1 MANDSPN
8 PIKIHLISLGCAK
21 NQVDSERMLF
31 DLAAAGIVQVEDP
44 EEADVGIVNTCGFI
58 ESAKAEAIAEILELV
73 ELKKAGKLKAVV
85 ASGCLTERY
94 REEFAKELP
103 EVDAVLGAGS
113 FDDIVDAVRAVYAG
127 GHYSAF
133 GDVNVSRQEGGRVLT
148 TPGYTAYLKIAEG
161 CDNRCAYCVI
171 PDLRGRFRSR
181 PIESLVKEAQELAAA
196 GVKELI
202 VVAQDITRYGTDLYG
217 ERALS
222 RLLEQLCAIDGI
234 RWIRLH
240 YLYPDEID
248 EKLIDEIAKQDKIV
262 KYLDIPIQHIND
274 RILKAMRRRGTGGEI
289 RALFAKL
296 RSRIPGLVLR
306 TSLIVGLPGETEA
319 EFEQLC
325 DFLREFQI
333 ERAGVFC
340 YSPEEG
346 SDAALM
352 PDQVDEDTKT
362 QRREIAEEIASRA
375 MDAYNEKMLGRTIT
389 VLCEGYDRAASC
401 CVGRSYADSPDID
414 GKVFF
419 TVPPKQTVRAGTFCE
434 VEIDDSVYGD
444 LAGKWKG
451 QSC

>member
-1 MANDSPN
+1 
-8 PIKIHLISLGCAK
+8 
-21 NQVDSERMLF
+21 
-31 DLAAAGIVQVEDP
+31 
-44 EEADVGIVNTCGFI
+44 
-58 ESAKAEAIAEILELV
+58 
-73 ELKKAGKLKAVV
+73 
-85 ASGCLTERY
+85 
-94 REEFAKELP
+94 
-103 EVDAVLGAGS
+103 
-113 FDDIVDAVRAVYAG
+113 
-127 GHYSAF
+127 
-133 GDVNVSRQEGGRVLT
+133 
-148 TPGYTAYLKIAEG
+148 
-161 CDNRCAYCVI
+161 
-171 PDLRGRFRSR
+171 
-181 PIESLVKEAQELAAA
+181 
-196 GVKELI
+196 
-202 VVAQDITRYGTDLYG
+202 
-217 ERALS
+217 
-222 RLLEQLCAIDGI
+222 
-234 RWIRLH
+234 
-240 YLYPDEID
+240 
-248 EKLIDEIAKQDKIV
+248 
-262 KYLDIPIQHIND
+262 
-274 RILKAMRRRGTGGEI
+274 MRRRGTGGEI

-325 DFLREFQI
+325 DFLRESQI

-352 PDQVDEDTKT
+352 PNQVDEDTKT

-389 VLCEGYDRAASC
+389 VLCEGSDRAASC